1 MREFDPGAQ
10 HADLY
15 ANEYTA
21 EQSQQFTQQ
30 FGEITEAMSQ
40 RLAEGA
46 PVSDDEVQALVAR
59 HYEFISEFWKPNR
72 DAYTSLAMSY
82 ILPSPYRDAYESVR
96 TGLGKFHY
104 DAIVVWANN
113 NLD

>member
-30 FGEITEAMSQ
+30 FGAITQAI
-40 RLAEGA
+40 AEQMANGA
-46 PVSDDEVQALVAR
+46 DATDDEVQQLIAR
-59 HYEFISEFWKPNR
+59 HYEFVSQFWKPNR
-72 DAYTSLAMSY
+72 EAYISLAMSY
-82 ILPSPYRDAYESVR
+82 ILPSPYRDAYESVH

-104 DAIVVWANN
+104 DAIVVWANK